1 MSTLTCMYSLLGLNS
16 NSNDLGKSLII
27 EYESNL
33 GSKKL
38 NKILKPNQSIGA
50 KKKIYII
57 DL

>member
-1 MSTLTCMYSLLGLNS
+1 MSTLTCMYRLVGL

-50 KKKIYII
+50 KKKKI
-57 DL
+57 

>member
-1 MSTLTCMYSLLGLNS
+1 MSTLTCMYRLLGL